1 MVLRFGVGVWC
12 WGEPLGFEVSHF
24 DHSNVE
30 NVGPNETNVYGNE
43 PAPIREEW
51 AT

>member
-1 MVLRFGVGVWC
+1 MVLRFDVEVWY

-30 NVGPNETNVYGNE
+30 NVGLNGTDVYGNE
-43 PAPIREEW
+43 PAPIREE
-51 AT
+51 

>member
-1 MVLRFGVGVWC
+1 MVLGFGFGVWF

-24 DHSNVE
+24 DHSTFE
-30 NVGPNETNVYGNE
+30 NVGPNGTVVYGNE